1 MKTFVL
7 AGHETSAS
15 MLNWSLYELMENEDL
30 MSKVRFAQICLFFL
44 FFRLVTRERKKT
56 KTECS

>member
-15 MLNWSLYELMENEDL
+15 MLNWTLYELTQNSDIMA
-30 MSKVRFAQICLFFL
+30 KVKYLEIFVASNFL
-44 FFRLVTRERKKT
+44 YDSFNIFLHGFIVL
-56 KTECS
+56 

>member
-15 MLNWSLYELMENEDL
+15 MLNWSLYELMENKDL
-30 MSKVRFAQICLFFL
+30 MSKVIFCSFF
-44 FFRLVTRERKKT
+44 FVFRLVTRGRKEQT
-56 KTECS
+56 PTVV